1 MKFISPKTDFAF
13 KKIFGGDDSKDILI
27 SFLNAILYSGHNTIQ
42 DLEIIDPYSP
52 GGVVELKDTYLD
64 VQAVLDDQTKVIIE
78 MQVLNVDSFEK
89 RVVYNLCK
97 TYSNQLKSGQSYA
110 RLNPV
115 IALTI
120 TDFVL
125 FPHTAKIITHFRFR
139 EEEEKFEYENGKL
152 AMFFVELPKF
162 NQELAELET
171 ITDKWIYFLKEA
183 PTLAAIP
190 SNMSAV
196 PELEKALQIA
206 NQAGL
211 SAEELER
218 LERQELFW
226 LSQRDDLNAATRR
239 AEVEGLQRGLEQ
251 GLEQGREEEKKAI
264 ARQCLSQGLPMET
277 IIAITQL
284 TVEQIENL

>member
-1 MKFISPKTDFAF
+1 
-13 KKIFGGDDSKDILI
+13 
-27 SFLNAILYSGHNTIQ
+27 
-42 DLEIIDPYSP
+42 
-52 GGVVELKDTYLD
+52 
-64 VQAVLDDQTKVIIE
+64 
-78 MQVLNVDSFEK
+78 
-89 RVVYNLCK
+89 
-97 TYSNQLKSGQSYA
+97 
-110 RLNPV
+110 
-115 IALTI
+115 
-120 TDFVL
+120 
-125 FPHTAKIITHFRFR
+125 
-139 EEEEKFEYENGKL
+139 
-152 AMFFVELPKF
+152 
-162 NQELAELET
+162 
-171 ITDKWIYFLKEA
+171 
-183 PTLAAIP
+183 
-190 SNMSAV
+190 MSAV